1 MCHLSHIFVKYFAL
15 IIIFAIIYKQ
25 CLLVAQNKIEMASNN
40 IQIVITI
47 NEEELLHA
55 CSEWSVSYRFLIM
68 HMPENR
74 YLLDKGDRDCEP
86 MHVWY
91 DFF

>member
-1 MCHLSHIFVKYFAL
+1 MKNVYVPSLPYLRNIFFAL
-15 IIIFAIIYKQ
+15 IIIFSIIYKL

-55 CSEWSVSYRFLIM
+55 CSE
-68 HMPENR
+68 
-74 YLLDKGDRDCEP
+74 
-86 MHVWY
+86 
-91 DFF
+91 